1 MKITQNKLRHLIREA
16 IGQSLLESHDD
27 YHFGFGPE
35 ERYEVTGE
43 ESSDEDLS
51 DQVRDLY
58 VAWTPQTPEGVRYKV
73 QLGELI
79 GIHPEEEE
87 DVSEEELEDIEP
99 IRLSAPKSQ
108 REIDRLAYGVR
119 TGRWRR

>member
-1 MKITQNKLRHLIREA
+1 
-16 IGQSLLESHDD
+16 
-27 YHFGFGPE
+27 
-35 ERYEVTGE
+35 VTGE
-43 ESSDEDLS
+43 ESPDVDLS
-51 DQVRDLY
+51 DRVRELY
-58 VAWTPQTPEGVRYKV
+58 DAWTPQTPEGVRYKV

-108 REIDRLAYGVR
+108 AEIDRLAYGVR

>member
-1 MKITQNKLRHLIREA
+1 MKITRRQLKNIIREETR
-16 IGQSLLESHDD
+16 QSLLESHDD
-27 YHFGFGPE
+27 HHGFDTVA
-35 ERYEVTGE
+35 RYEVTEE
-43 ESSDEDLS
+43 ESPDVDLS
-51 DQVRDLY
+51 DRVRELY
-58 VAWTPQTPEGVRYKV
+58 DAWTPQTPEGITYKI

-79 GIHPEEEE
+79 GIYPNEEE